1 MVKRGRIVAFFLVLV
16 LIASMIG
23 SSTNW
28 ITNNM
33 KLGLD
38 LQGGFEVLY
47 EVKSVSGTDIDREM
61 LVSTVSALNKR
72 VNVLGVSEPR
82 IDIEGE
88 NRIRVQ
94 LAGVED
100 QTNARELL
108 STEAKLTFRDIHD
121 NVLLDGTDLVENG
134 ASQSFDPSNRPS
146 VALKLKD
153 AQKFREVTRQ
163 ISSMPKLPVPEN
175 FMVIWL
181 DFEEGV
187 DSFAEERLKENPKYL
202 SAATVD
208 EVFHQPE
215 VQIQGPSFTVQS
227 AKELADLLN
236 VGALPVELEEIYS
249 TSVGAQFGET
259 ALQKTVFAGAIGI
272 AIIFLFM
279 LIVYRVPGFV
289 AVVTLSV
296 YIFLVLVVF
305 NAMNAVLTLPGIAAL
320 ILGVGMAV
328 DANIITYERI
338 KEELK
343 LGKSMMSA
351 FRSGNRNSLSTIL
364 DANITTL
371 LAAAVM
377 FVYGTSSVQGFATML
392 IVSILM
398 SFLTAVLG
406 TRLLLGLW
414 VYSRALN
421 NKPHLFGLKKEEIMD
436 IKDTK
441 EDTVPPNRFENVDFI
456 KHRKKFFIFSTA
468 MVVIGIALLSTLK
481 LNLGIDFVS
490 GTRVEI
496 MGATTISA
504 EEVQQELASINF
516 EPRDVVLSGA
526 NKEIAVA
533 RFLDE
538 LNQQEIATIKEHL
551 TAKYGSE
558 PNVSTVSPIVGQEI
572 SRNAF
577 FAVLIAALGIII
589 YVTIRFEWIFA
600 ASAIIALFHDA
611 FFIIAF
617 FSLVRLE
624 VDLTFIA
631 AVLTIVGY
639 SINDT
644 IVTFDR
650 IRENLKKKKRVK
662 TYEDLAEVVNL
673 SLQQT
678 FTRSINTVVTVLF
691 AVIALLIFG
700 SESITNFSVALLVGL
715 VAGTYSSLFLA
726 SQLWLVWKH
735 KQLMRPKKVTPED
748 ELEPEV

>member
-108 STEAKLTFRDIHD
+108 STEAKLTFRDIND
-121 NVLLDGTDLVENG
+121 NLLMDGTDLVENG
-134 ASQSFDPSNRPS
+134 ATQSFDQSNRPS
-146 VALKLKD
+146 VALKIKD
-153 AQKFREVTRQ
+153 AEKFREITREL
-163 ISSMPKLPVPEN
+163 SSKLYPEN
-175 FMVIWL
+175 MMVIWL

-187 DSFAEERLKENPKYL
+187 DSFAEERQKDEPKYL
-202 SAATVD
+202 SAATV
-208 EVFHQPE
+208 EQVFHQPE
-215 VQIQGPSFTVQS
+215 VQIQGPTFTVPS

-236 VGALPVELEEIYS
+236 AGALPVELEEIYS

-259 ALQKTVFAGAIGI
+259 ALQKTVFAGAVGI

-289 AVVTLSV
+289 AVVTLSL

-328 DANIITYERI
+328 DANILTYERI

-351 FRSGNRNSLSTIL
+351 FRAGNRNSLSTIL

-392 IVSILM
+392 IVSILI

-456 KHRKKFFIFSTA
+456 KHRKKYFIFSTT
-468 MVVIGIALLSTLK
+468 MVVVGIILLSTLK

-496 MGATTISA
+496 MADTTISA
-504 EEVQQELASINF
+504 EAVEQELAEINL

-533 RFLDE
+533 RFIDE
-538 LNQQEIATIKEHL
+538 LNQQDIATIKEHL
-551 TAKYGSE
+551 KAKFGSE
-558 PNVSTVSPIVGQEI
+558 PNVSSVSPIVGQEI

-577 FAVLIAALGIII
+577 FAVLIAAVGIII

-611 FFIIAF
+611 FFIVAF

-662 TYEDLAEVVNL
+662 TFDDLAEVVNV

-678 FTRSINTVVTVLF
+678 FTRSIYTVATILF
-691 AVIALLIFG
+691 AVVALLIFG

>member
-108 STEAKLTFRDIHD
+108 STEAKLTFRDIND
-121 NVLLDGTDLVENG
+121 NLLMDGTDLVENG
-134 ASQSFDPSNRPS
+134 ATQSFDQSNRPS
-146 VALKLKD
+146 VALKIKD
-153 AQKFREVTRQ
+153 AEKFREITREL
-163 ISSMPKLPVPEN
+163 SSKLYPEN
-175 FMVIWL
+175 MMVIWL

-187 DSFAEERLKENPKYL
+187 DSFAEERQKDEPKYL
-202 SAATVD
+202 SAATV
-208 EVFHQPE
+208 EQVFHQPE
-215 VQIQGPSFTVQS
+215 VQIQGPTFTVPS

-236 VGALPVELEEIYS
+236 AGALPVELEEIYS

-259 ALQKTVFAGAIGI
+259 ALQKTVFAGAVGI

-289 AVVTLSV
+289 AVVTLSL

-414 VYSRALN
+414 VHSRALN

-441 EDTVPPNRFENVDFI
+441 EDTVPPNKFENVDFI

-496 MGATTISA
+496 MGETTISA

-551 TAKYGSE
+551 SAKYGSE

-748 ELEPEV
+748 DLEPEV

>member
-108 STEAKLTFRDIHD
+108 STEAKLTFRDIND
-121 NVLLDGTDLVENG
+121 NLLMDGTDLVENG
-134 ASQSFDPSNRPS
+134 ASQSFDQSNRPS
-146 VALKLKD
+146 VALKIKD
-153 AQKFREVTRQ
+153 AEKFREITREL
-163 ISSMPKLPVPEN
+163 SSKLYPEN
-175 FMVIWL
+175 MMVIWL

-187 DSFAEERLKENPKYL
+187 DSFAEERQKAEPKYL
-202 SAATVD
+202 SAATV
-208 EVFHQPE
+208 EQVFHQPE
-215 VQIQGPSFTVQS
+215 VQIQGPTFTVPS

-236 VGALPVELEEIYS
+236 AGALPVELEEIYS
-249 TSVGAQFGET
+249 TSVGAQFGEA
-259 ALQKTVFAGAIGI
+259 ALQKTVFAGAVGI

-289 AVVTLSV
+289 AVVTLSL

-468 MVVIGIALLSTLK
+468 MVVVGIALLSTLK

-504 EEVQQELASINF
+504 EEVQQELAAINF

>member
-108 STEAKLTFRDIHD
+108 STEAKLTFRDIND
-121 NVLLDGTDLVENG
+121 NLLMDGTDLVENG
-134 ASQSFDPSNRPS
+134 ATQSFDQSNRPS
-146 VALKLKD
+146 VALKIKD
-153 AQKFREVTRQ
+153 AEKFREITREL
-163 ISSMPKLPVPEN
+163 SSKLYPEN
-175 FMVIWL
+175 MMVIWL

-187 DSFAEERLKENPKYL
+187 DSFAEERQKDEPKYL
-202 SAATVD
+202 SAATV
-208 EVFHQPE
+208 EQVFHQPE
-215 VQIQGPSFTVQS
+215 VQIQGPTFSVQS

-236 VGALPVELEEIYS
+236 AGALPVELEEIYS

-259 ALQKTVFAGAIGI
+259 ALQKTVFAGAVGI

-289 AVVTLSV
+289 AVVTLSL

-328 DANIITYERI
+328 DANILTYERI

-351 FRSGNRNSLSTIL
+351 FRAGNRNSLSTIL

-392 IVSILM
+392 IVSILI

-456 KHRKKFFIFSTA
+456 KHRKKYFIFSTT
-468 MVVIGIALLSTLK
+468 MVVVGIILLSTLK

-496 MGATTISA
+496 MADTTISA
-504 EEVQQELASINF
+504 EAVEQELAEINL

-533 RFLDE
+533 RFIDE
-538 LNQQEIATIKEHL
+538 LNQQDIATIKEHL
-551 TAKYGSE
+551 KAKFGSE
-558 PNVSTVSPIVGQEI
+558 PNVSSVSPIVGQEI

-577 FAVLIAALGIII
+577 FAVLIAAVGIII

-611 FFIIAF
+611 FFIVAF

-662 TYEDLAEVVNL
+662 TFDDLAEVVNV

-678 FTRSINTVVTVLF
+678 FTRSIYTVATILF
-691 AVIALLIFG
+691 AVVALLIFG

>member
-108 STEAKLTFRDIHD
+108 STEAKLTFRDIND
-121 NVLLDGTDLVENG
+121 NLLMDGTDLVENG
-134 ASQSFDPSNRPS
+134 ATQSFDQSNRPS
-146 VALKLKD
+146 VALKIKD
-153 AQKFREVTRQ
+153 AEKFREITREL
-163 ISSMPKLPVPEN
+163 SSKLYPEN
-175 FMVIWL
+175 MMVIWL

-187 DSFAEERLKENPKYL
+187 DSFAEERQKDEPKYL
-202 SAATVD
+202 SAATV
-208 EVFHQPE
+208 EQVFHQPE
-215 VQIQGPSFTVQS
+215 VQIQGPTFTVPS

-236 VGALPVELEEIYS
+236 AGALPVELEEIYS

-259 ALQKTVFAGAIGI
+259 ALQKTVFAGAVGI

-289 AVVTLSV
+289 AVVTLSL

-414 VYSRALN
+414 VHSRALN

-441 EDTVPPNRFENVDFI
+441 EDTVPPNKFENVDFI

-496 MGATTISA
+496 MGETTISA

-551 TAKYGSE
+551 SAKYGSE
-558 PNVSTVSPIVGQEI
+558 PNVSTVSSIVGQEI

-748 ELEPEV
+748 DLEPEV